1 MEVIAIGGDLCKEE
15 VFSFEEVEEEEEVE
29 VEVILPDI
37 SDRSDSVAI
46 MKVSGCTDY
55 DSKNYN
61 PEANNDDGSC
71 IPWVSCSALY
81 LSAYSSPHCIYQLF
95 VLKCQRQSRTHFEAS
110 SIFAIVGA

>member
-1 MEVIAIGGDLCKEE
+1 M
-15 VFSFEEVEEEEEVE
+15 FSFEEVEEEEEVE

-46 MKVSGCTDY
+46 IKVPGCTEY

-81 LSAYSSPHCIYQLF
+81 LSAYSSPHYIYQPF
-95 VLKCQRQSRTHFEAS
+95 VSAS
-110 SIFAIVGA
+110 VNRALTSKLRRYLPSLEPEYL